1 MTGRFRRSEATRLT
15 EIEHATVDAEA
26 FAQLVRERRSV
37 RHFLPGRTIPRRMIE
52 DAIEAGGWAPSPHGT
67 QPWRF
72 AILESIDRRTELADA
87 MADTWHEQLSLDGQD
102 EATIAIRIQ
111 KSRERMLDASLL
123 IIACLYLEDLHE
135 YPDADRQEAER
146 LMAVQSF
153 GASLQNVLLSLQ
165 ASGLDA
171 GWMCAPLFCPDLVRD
186 VLELDSALIPHAMI
200 PVGFAAREPVRRPR
214 RPIEDLIA
222 IWD

>member
-1 MTGRFRRSEATRLT
+1 MTK
-15 EIEHATVDAEA
+15 IESSVIDAEE

-37 RHFLPGRTIPRRMIE
+37 RHFQPGRTVPRRLIE
-52 DAIEAGGWAPSPHGT
+52 AAIEAGGWAPSPHGT

-72 AILESIDRRTELADA
+72 AILESCERRVALADA
-87 MADTWHEQLSLDGQD
+87 MSETWHEQLSLDGQD
-102 EATIAIRIQ
+102 EATIAIRIL

-165 ASGLDA
+165 ANGLDA

-186 VLELDSALIPHAMI
+186 VLELDTALVPHAMI
-200 PVGFAAREPVRRPR
+200 PVGYAAREPVRRPR
-214 RPIEDLIA
+214 RPIEELIA
-222 IWD
+222 KWE